1 VRFPNFALWT
11 ASLCVLTVAS
21 SRLDAY
27 TESSPQAASSR
38 AEQAYFSYPLRAGE
52 SLNDVARIFRVPA
65 EELAALNQIRD
76 PSRLQIGQMLRVP
89 DGFAQEAAELRA
101 ERERLLGE
109 KQRTDRESDAR
120 RRAIAGLETQL
131 REVQAE
137 KNAVAAELAANVQWH
152 RAAMLV
158 SILLLCALAWGVKSR
173 FDRANLARRQR
184 VLRAENAAL
193 MAAKDKYRQAAS
205 QLELRYQNL
214 YAQKSDEPVPYAVA
228 EGVERIGRAFKEGSS
243 EVERRLA
250 EFRVERE
257 QKGEALR
264 GGERMRARLF
274 HPVRELLER
283 QRVKYHTP

>member
-1 VRFPNFALWT
+1 MRFPQFALWT

-27 TESSPQAASSR
+27 TESSPQAAPSR
-38 AEQAYFSYPLRAGE
+38 SEQAYFSYPLRAGE

-76 PSRLQIGQMLRVP
+76 PSLLQIGQLLRVP
-89 DGFAQEAAELRA
+89 DRFAQEAAELRA
-101 ERERLLGE
+101 ERERLLVE
-109 KQRTDRESDAR
+109 KQRIDRESDAR
-120 RRAIAGLETQL
+120 RRTITGLETQL
-131 REVQAE
+131 RQVQAE

-152 RAAMLV
+152 KTAIAV
-158 SILLLCALAWGVKSR
+158 SILLLGALAWGLKSR
-173 FDRANLARRQR
+173 IDRANLARRQR

-205 QLELRYQNL
+205 QLELRYQSL
-214 YAQKSDEPVPYAVA
+214 YANKSDEPVSYAVA

-250 EFRVERE
+250 EFGVKRE
-257 QKGEALR
+257 QKGEAPH
-264 GGERMRARLF
+264 GEEKVRARLF

-283 QRVKYHTP
+283 QWVKYHTP

>member
-1 VRFPNFALWT
+1 VRFRNFALWT
-11 ASLCVLTVAS
+11 ASLCVLTAGS
-21 SRLDAY
+21 SQLDAY
-27 TESSPQAASSR
+27 TESPPQAASNR

-76 PSRLQIGQMLRVP
+76 PNRLQIGQLLRVP

-101 ERERLLGE
+101 ERERLLSE

-120 RRAIAGLETQL
+120 RRTIAGLEAQL
-131 REVQAE
+131 RDAQAE

-152 RAAMLV
+152 KAAILV
-158 SILLLCALAWGVKSR
+158 SVLLLGALAWGLKSR

-193 MAAKDKYRQAAS
+193 ITAKDKYRQAAS

-214 YAQKSDEPVPYAVA
+214 YAKKSDEPVPYAVA

-250 EFRVERE
+250 EFRVEGE
-257 QKGEALR
+257 QKGEASQ
-264 GGERMRARLF
+264 GEKVRARLF